1 MEANGP
7 MLAQARE
14 TRKLQQADVARA
26 MSDTLGE
33 PVSQGYVSRAES
45 GKVAVAGARLE
56 AFSQVLGYPVPTLCE
71 PPDPE
76 SAVGLIHHRKKASL
90 GAPALRVIHANLS
103 YQRRQVDRVLRT
115 SGTRELG
122 LFRLPA
128 SAEDSPADIAG
139 ILREKLGL
147 GDGPLADLTAVVEDA
162 GGVVL
167 RRDLGTRELDAVSL
181 WPEGAFPFFVV
192 NDSAPADRMR
202 FSLSHELGHVL
213 MHEKPG
219 ATPVQEKEADQ
230 FASEFLMPAAGIRNS
245 LRGGLDLATLEKL
258 KLVWGVSMAAL
269 TRRARDLG
277 VLSDWQYR
285 NLVIEM
291 STLGYKLQEPV
302 HIRPEFPSTV
312 ANVVSDLIHVRG
324 MTVEQL
330 AATAGLFPAEFEQ
343 LYLAT
348 SSQ

>member
-14 TRKLQQADVARA
+14 TRGLPQGVVAKM
-26 MSDTLGE
+26 MSDALGE

-45 GKVAVAGARLE
+45 GRIAVTGDRLE
-56 AFSQVLGYPVPTLCE
+56 AFSAVLGYPIPTLCE
-71 PPDPE
+71 VPDPA

-103 YQRRQVDRVLRT
+103 QQRGQVERMMRVAAN
-115 SGTRELG
+115 REHDF
-122 LFRLPA
+122 FRHPVSL
-128 SAEDSPADIAG
+128 EDSPGEIAV

-147 GDGPLADLTAVVEDA
+147 GDGPISDLVGVVENA
-162 GGVVL
+162 GGVVV
-167 RRDLGTRELDAVSL
+167 RRALGTRELDAASL
-181 WPEGAFPFFVV
+181 WPEGAYPFFLL
-192 NDSAPADRMR
+192 NELAPGDRAR
-202 FSLSHELGHVL
+202 FSLAHELGHMV

-219 ATPVQEKEADQ
+219 TTSVQEKEADQ
-230 FASEFLMPAAGIRNS
+230 FAAEFLMPRSGIRNS
-245 LRGGLDLATLEKL
+245 LRDRLDLAALEKL
-258 KLVWGVSMAAL
+258 KATWGVSMAAL

-302 HIRPEFPSTV
+302 HIHPEFPSTV
-312 ANVVSDLIHVRG
+312 ANVVSDLIHDRG
-324 MTVEQL
+324 MTVEQV

-343 LYLAT
+343 LYLAQP
-348 SSQ
+348 SQ